1 MFIKKK
7 TSKLRISKNDLFMNQ
22 KRHISQKGGSIAP
35 NDPPRYGHVIK
46 SQNCWLDN
54 SDQNSVTGSSQPV

>member
-22 KRHISQKGGSIAP
+22 KRHISQKGGRSHPTTPHGTGMLLNPRIA
-35 NDPPRYGHVIK
+35 G
-46 SQNCWLDN
+46 
-54 SDQNSVTGSSQPV
+54 